1 MSETLVKPDIATQ
14 TINQLRL
21 LANQMITKAG
31 SGHPGIA
38 LGAAP
43 MLYELYANQLVIDPA
58 QPEALNRDRFVL
70 SAGHGAALLYA
81 TLHAAGFALSAA
93 DLAAFRQPHSK
104 TPGHPEVLSLI
115 HI

>member
-43 MLYELYANQLVIDPA
+43 MLYELYTNQLVVDPA
-58 QPEALNRDRFVL
+58 QPVPPIAIGLCYQQVMGQHYCMPLCMPQVL
-70 SAGHGAALLYA
+70 HYRLL
-81 TLHAAGFALSAA
+81 
-93 DLAAFRQPHSK
+93 
-104 TPGHPEVLSLI
+104 I
-115 HI
+115 